1 MALCVT
7 IWAAIA
13 PGRLLAGEPIRI
25 AVFDVDATPPIGSAM
40 AYQPVRRLDELTL
53 RCRGLMILGS
63 QEPIVLCAVDWI
75 GIANEGHDAFREGLA
90 KAAGTRPERVAV
102 HTLHQHDAP
111 GCDFTAEKILA
122 EIGVEGYSRF
132 DGKKPTQ
139 SVARIFLNAND
150 YSPKLQVASVGNR
163 VFELRTYIATPN
175 NLAALNNRFRNH
187 TIELFKKHGMNNVIY
202 WSVAS
207 GESLKALELLEAVS
221 PVGQSK
227 ADVSD
232 QLPAAGNSLVY
243 FLTHTSPDAQKAS
256 FGTFRD
262 DPVWNQVRTDSE
274 KGAGGSLTAGNGVKS
289 WFLKPTGF
297 SPLK

>member
-1 MALCVT
+1 MKSLLTWLIGLTMLSGAMTSQTAMAQDSLYELRVYTPEPGRQADLLKFMENTGTKFLVKHKIELVGAWVPNDSSDARVVT
-7 IWAAIA
+7 LVRHADRKTCDAAWAAFGA
-13 PGRLLAGEPIRI
+13 DPDWQAAYEAS
-25 AVFDVDATPPIGSAM
+25 AV
-40 AYQPVRRLDELTL
+40 
-53 RCRGLMILGS
+53 
-63 QEPIVLCAVDWI
+63 
-75 GIANEGHDAFREGLA
+75 
-90 KAAGTRPERVAV
+90 
-102 HTLHQHDAP
+102 
-111 GCDFTAEKILA
+111 
-122 EIGVEGYSRF
+122 

-207 GESLKALELLEAVS
+207 GESLKARELLEAVS

-243 FLTHTSPDAQKAS
+243 FLTHASPDAQKAS